1 VINAGPAH
9 GRSATKQQ
17 GYVNTVSEVTKEFE
31 GQQAFVRRASLS
43 DSMVVANFARA
54 FHAEDYHPLS
64 DEGVAGLLAML
75 NPGFTDGVVLI
86 LEVDGVP
93 AGYGVLSFCYGFEHG
108 GPETF
113 IEDIYVLPESRGRG
127 FGQTLLTALESY
139 ARAAGRRA
147 IHLEVMPGNRA
158 ETWYRRL
165 GWRSRGS
172 QLLTKPI

>member
-1 VINAGPAH
+1 MKPLSRWARRPRFNPVGEGVQKIQTHGALVRPAVAAD
-9 GRSATKQQ
+9 SAAIT
-17 GYVNTVSEVTKEFE
+17 T
-31 GQQAFVRRASLS
+31 
-43 DSMVVANFARA
+43 FARA
-54 FHAEDYHPLS
+54 FHAEDNHPLS
-64 DEGVAGLLAML
+64 QEGMAGLLAML
-75 NPGFTDGVVLI
+75 DPGFSDGIVLL
-86 LEVDGVP
+86 LEVDSTA

-113 IEDIYVLPESRGRG
+113 IEDIYVVSEHRGRG
-127 FGQTLLTALESY
+127 FGQILLNALENA

-158 ETWYRRL
+158 ENWYRRQ

>member
-1 VINAGPAH
+1 M
-9 GRSATKQQ
+9 
-17 GYVNTVSEVTKEFE
+17 NTVSEVTKKF
-31 GQQAFVRRASLS
+31 GAQQALVRRAILG
-43 DSMVVANFARA
+43 DIATVTDFARA
-54 FHAEDYHPLS
+54 FHAEDNHPLS

-75 NPGFTDGVVLI
+75 NPEFSDGVVLI
-86 LEVDGVP
+86 LEVGGVP

-113 IEDIYVLPESRGRG
+113 IEDIYILPERRGHG
-127 FGQTLLTALESY
+127 FGRTLLTALESS

>member
-1 VINAGPAH
+1 LH
-9 GRSATKQQ
+9 
-17 GYVNTVSEVTKEFE
+17 SER
-31 GQQAFVRRASLS
+31 GDRLS
-43 DSMVVANFARA
+43 DSVKNHKGHEVSIRRAAVADAGIVATFARA
-54 FHAEDYHPLS
+54 FHAEDNHPLS
-64 DEGVAGLLAML
+64 EEGVTGLLAML
-75 NPGFTDGVVLI
+75 NVGFADGIVLL
-86 LEVDGVP
+86 LEIDGAP

-113 IEDIYVLPESRGRG
+113 IEDIYVVPEERGRG
-127 FGQTLLTALESY
+127 FGAILLNALEKA

-158 ETWYRRL
+158 GNWYRRL